1 MAEPTVSSTATTTPP
16 PPPPSQNH
24 SRSGRFRLL
33 PQRHAGLPPPLPQ
46 HRSRRPRHFL
56 ILLHRRRG
64 GPPCLRCVHYP
75 VIPIPRNPRPCRVRH
90 WCRCLHLCQQIPWR
104 LRRNLP
110 FHCRCR
116 NSRSINNSNVLA
128 VSGMATSPDSA
139 IESLDTWLKTP
150 FKSPCPASNSAPWG
164 EETESFL
171 DNSLSEMPVI
181 STNLSDPKQEEGSI
195 NASACALCCL
205 VKNRKLD
212 PIEIIPGGPMKIVR
226 ESPTSAIVS
235 FKAGSVEPA
244 HHHTFGHDLV
254 VLKGSK
260 RVWNLSKKAKY
271 DLVVGDYLFTPAGD
285 VHRVKYFEDTEFFI
299 KWEGKWD
306 IFFDEEMEVA
316 KSEISKEADD
326 GFELVK

>member
-1 MAEPTVSSTATTTPP
+1 
-16 PPPPSQNH
+16 
-24 SRSGRFRLL
+24 
-33 PQRHAGLPPPLPQ
+33 
-46 HRSRRPRHFL
+46 
-56 ILLHRRRG
+56 
-64 GPPCLRCVHYP
+64 
-75 VIPIPRNPRPCRVRH
+75 
-90 WCRCLHLCQQIPWR
+90 
-104 LRRNLP
+104 
-110 FHCRCR
+110 
-116 NSRSINNSNVLA
+116 
-128 VSGMATSPDSA
+128 MATSPDSA
-139 IESLDTWLKTP
+139 IEILDTWLKTP

-181 STNLSDPKQEEGSI
+181 GTNLSDPKQEEGSI

-212 PIEIIPGGPMKIVR
+212 PIEIIPGGAMKIVR
-226 ESPTSAIVS
+226 ESPTSAI
-235 FKAGSVEPA
+235 G
-244 HHHTFGHDLV
+244 
-254 VLKGSK
+254 
-260 RVWNLSKKAKY
+260 AKY

-316 KSEISKEADD
+316 KSEISKEGDD

>member
-1 MAEPTVSSTATTTPP
+1 
-16 PPPPSQNH
+16 
-24 SRSGRFRLL
+24 
-33 PQRHAGLPPPLPQ
+33 
-46 HRSRRPRHFL
+46 
-56 ILLHRRRG
+56 
-64 GPPCLRCVHYP
+64 
-75 VIPIPRNPRPCRVRH
+75 
-90 WCRCLHLCQQIPWR
+90 
-104 LRRNLP
+104 
-110 FHCRCR
+110 
-116 NSRSINNSNVLA
+116 
-128 VSGMATSPDSA
+128 
-139 IESLDTWLKTP
+139 
-150 FKSPCPASNSAPWG
+150 
-164 EETESFL
+164 
-171 DNSLSEMPVI
+171 MPVI
-181 STNLSDPKQEEGSI
+181 GTNLSDPKQEEGSI

-212 PIEIIPGGPMKIVR
+212 PIEIIPGGAMKIVR
-226 ESPTSAIVS
+226 ESPKSAIVS

-271 DLVVGDYLFTPAGD
+271 DLVVGDYLFTLAGD

-326 GFELVK
+326 GFELIFNKRISASMASVLALAEKLWAKETNHHMSPQTIWTPSICTLRLEE